1 MRTITKELY
10 TFDELSD
17 TAKQKALESL
27 SDINTDYEWWN
38 YEDYTNIGK
47 IFGIQIDKIYFSG
60 FSSQGDGACFEGHYR
75 YNKDAPKK
83 IREYAPLD
91 TRLHDIADTLQS
103 IQKGQFYQLMS
114 DTKHRGHYYHENC
127 TETSVYRNDNK
138 DITREVEKQLIDT
151 LKDFMKWIYRSLEK
165 DYDHL
170 TSEEAIKETIQL
182 NEYEFYE
189 TGEQY

>member
-10 TFDELSD
+10 SFNELSD
-17 TAKQKALESL
+17 EAKQKALENL
-27 SDINTDYEWWN
+27 SNINTDYEWWD

-47 IFGIQIDKIYFSG
+47 IFGIEIEEIYFSG

-75 YNKDAPKK
+75 YNKEASKK
-83 IREYAPLD
+83 IREYAPLN
-91 TRLHDIADTLQS
+91 TVLHDIADRLQS

-138 DITREVEKQLIDT
+138 DVPEEVEDALIDT
-151 LKDFMKWIYRSLEK
+151 LKDFMRWIYRSLEK
-165 DYDHL
+165 EYDYL
-170 TSEEAIKETIQL
+170 TGEEAIRETIEANQ
-182 NEYEFYE
+182 YEFYE
-189 TGEQY
+189 NGEMF